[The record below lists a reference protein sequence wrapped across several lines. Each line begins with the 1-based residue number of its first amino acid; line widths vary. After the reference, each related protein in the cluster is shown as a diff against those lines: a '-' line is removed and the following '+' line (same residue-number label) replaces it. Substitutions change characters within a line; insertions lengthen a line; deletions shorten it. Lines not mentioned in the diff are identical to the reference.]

1 MLENL
6 PNQGPKQVS
15 KAKNGMVSTSH
26 PQITKMMVDVL
37 KDGGNAVDAAIVG
50 SLAGPVYEP
59 HMTTNSGTV
68 SFLYWDASSEKS
80 YFMDAAPTL
89 PKNLRPFNPF
99 PDNTRAAA
107 SIPGSIPGLK
117 AMAERFGTKKW
128 SYYAQPAIKAAE
140 EGHTVTAFEY
150 ALLYGGT
157 GGFSSTLG
165 GRTYFPSGREHFTPN
180 GFQVPVGELWRRPD
194 LARTLKK
201 IAEEGP
207 DYCIKGKWAEHLVEA
222 GNSIGWNITLEDIV
236 SYKPIWLDPLKFS
249 YKDHEL
255 LGIPPPQRGGYYS
268 GFTLGVLEEFDL
280 KKMGHYTESAESLAL
295 IAWVL
300 RRAHF
305 EKDFIHD
312 LEYYN
317 VPIKTLLSK
326 EYLKLIAKIWNES
339 RPKTDLSN
347 YLRLTHSEALL
358 SAGLPSF
365 PKKVHD
371 SCELSI
377 VDKDGN
383 WVEMME
389 TGGGGIPGVVIDGVP
404 GSSIGWERYAVVEP
418 GGRTQHA
425 IANTFVL
432 HEGKPW
438 MAIGSPGD
446 CIFTVPEV
454 LLNILEY
461 DMDPKTAADM
471 PRFWPMADDN
481 SIEVENRIS
490 PTVVKGLQ
498 ERGILIRSLG
508 TYHWPMGS
516 MQIVWHDIK
525 SGLYNGVADPRRLGK
540 AEGY

>member
-1 MLENL
+1 LENL
-6 PNQGPKQVS
+6 PNQGPKVLS
-15 KAKNGMVSTSH
+15 NAKNGMVSTSH
-26 PQITKMMVDVL
+26 PEVTKLMVDVL
-37 KDGGNAVDAAIVG
+37 KNGGNAVDAAIAG

-59 HMTTNSGTV
+59 HMTTHSGTV
-68 SFLYWDASSEKS
+68 SFLYWDASSGKA
-80 YFMDAAPTL
+80 YFMDAAPKL
-89 PKNLRPFNPF
+89 PNGLKPFNPF
-99 PDNTRAAA
+99 PDHTKSAAA
-107 SIPGSIPGLK
+107 IPGSIPGLK

-128 SYYAQPAIKAAE
+128 SYYVQPAIKAAE
-140 EGHTVTAFEY
+140 EGHVVTSWEY

-157 GGFSSTLG
+157 GGVSSTLS
-165 GRTYFPSGREHFTPN
+165 GRTYFSTGRDHFTPN
-180 GFQVPVGELWRRPD
+180 GFQVPVGQLWKRPD
-194 LARTLKK
+194 LAKTLKK

-207 DYCIKGKWAEHLVEA
+207 EYCIKGKWAEHLVETA
-222 GNSIGWNITLEDIV
+222 NILGWKITLEDIA
-236 SYKPIWLDPLKFS
+236 SYNPLWIDPIKFK

-255 LGIPPPQRGGYYS
+255 IGIPPPQRGGFYS
-268 GFTLGVLEEFDL
+268 GFTLGILEEFDL

-295 IAWVL
+295 IAWAL

-305 EKDFIHD
+305 EKELIHD

-317 VPIKTLLSK
+317 VPTQTLLSK
-326 EYLKLIAKIWNES
+326 DYLKIIANIWRES
-339 RPKTDLSN
+339 RPIANLSN
-347 YLRLTHSEALL
+347 YLKLTHGEAALL
-358 SAGLPSF
+358 AGLPFF
-365 PKKVHD
+365 PKKVND
-371 SCELSI
+371 SCELSV

-389 TGGGGIPGVVIDGVP
+389 TGGGGIPGVVVDGIP

-432 HEGKPW
+432 QNGKPW

-461 DMDPKTAADM
+461 DMDPYTAVDM
-471 PRFWPMADDN
+471 PRFWPLADDY
-481 SIEVENRIS
+481 SIEIENRIS
-490 PTVVKGLQ
+490 SSVVKGLQ
-498 ERGILIRSLG
+498 ERGILVRSLG

-516 MQIVWHDIK
+516 MQIVWNDVK
-525 SGLYNGVADPRRLGK
+525 TNQYCGLADPRRLGK